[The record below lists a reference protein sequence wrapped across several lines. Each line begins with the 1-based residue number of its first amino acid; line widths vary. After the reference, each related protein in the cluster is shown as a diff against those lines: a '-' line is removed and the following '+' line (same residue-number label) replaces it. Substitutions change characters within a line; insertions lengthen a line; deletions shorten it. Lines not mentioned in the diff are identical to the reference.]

1 MFLSTWS
8 HQGGDLC
15 HLVYSLLFLHPG
27 VEESL
32 SLASCP
38 SPSCPTAFSLCPLT
52 ALLAHRRIHI
62 YSELQ
67 VSRATDHRG
76 NHITFV
82 DTEGGR
88 GTGEGTCLVLSTCLS
103 LHGHRPPNQSHV
115 DLKPR
120 PSLFFI
126 YLSNYGP
133 GGLSLLLSDPGIL
146 VGGPPSCIPKPHNLL
161 PNPSQNT
168 YVAP

>member
-1 MFLSTWS
+1 MFLGTWN

-15 HLVYSLLFLHPG
+15 HLVYLLLFLRPG

-88 GTGEGTCLVLSTCLS
+88 GAGEGTCLVLATCPS
-103 LHGHRPPNQSHV
+103 PHGHRPPNQSHV
-115 DLKPR
+115 DLKPC

-126 YLSNYGP
+126 YPSSYGP
-133 GGLSLLLSDPGIL
+133 GGLSLLLSGPEIL
-146 VGGPPSCIPKPHNLL
+146 DGGLPRCIPKPHNPL